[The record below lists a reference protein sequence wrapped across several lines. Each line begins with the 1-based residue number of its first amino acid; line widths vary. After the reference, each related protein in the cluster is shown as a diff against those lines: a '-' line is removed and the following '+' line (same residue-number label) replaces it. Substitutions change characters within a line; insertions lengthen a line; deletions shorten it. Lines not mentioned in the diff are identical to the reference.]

1 MREGANPAE
10 TRSPKVLFDIRNRQV
25 GFRHEFGS
33 KRGGSRKQSP
43 DNRRSQEGQLRPCR
57 SCHPLLGPP
66 YSSGLRFQR
75 LSTSGLPTPTW
86 QGHRS
91 SMGNRRSTVEL
102 CRCRRSRVLHLSC
115 PDQQKRT
122 TKQAAAQGS
131 GSFKESN
138 AYLVP
143 KSMSVIDCP
152 EPPAI
157 ARATRRTPSDD
168 RDPRGWHTPG
178 LSPPAT
184 LHHWDRYYSGR

>member
-1 MREGANPAE
+1 MPELPPFTRATLLFRLEIPA
-10 TRSPKVLFDIRNRQV
+10 IIY
-25 GFRHEFGS
+25 FGS
-33 KRGGSRKQSP
+33 SYSDLAGAPQFHGKPSFHGRALSVPSK
-43 DNRRSQEGQLRPCR
+43 PC
-57 SCHPLLGPP
+57 
-66 YSSGLRFQR
+66 
-75 LSTSGLPTPTW
+75 
-86 QGHRS
+86 
-91 SMGNRRSTVEL
+91 
-102 CRCRRSRVLHLSC
+102 LHLSC